1 MLGSGQRG
9 DEPWVE
15 NDWTVGSSVATNYT
29 TFRRVKQFASPGK
42 NQKKQQSC
50 SQWTRSALQGPSSRP
65 LLHSLQQLAPQYPCA
80 CRSFAT
86 HGPSL
91 FALLGGYFL
100 FCALPPASGIRR
112 PRIHLGPSSER
123 QQKAATSH
131 HGSSCRSKSQHSGQ
145 QLHGPAGGGEQHLW
159 LLLSNSSSGYCTRDF
174 PPHVQRYLAAVRKN
188 ARMLI
193 AARAR
198 SNSNA
203 LSRNASHVA
212 RPLLLAIEKWL

>member
-123 QQKAATSH
+123 QQKVATSH

-145 QLHGPAGGGEQHLW
+145 QLHGPPGGG
-159 LLLSNSSSGYCTRDF
+159 GAT
-174 PPHVQRYLAAVRKN
+174 PLAAPIQQFLWVLYKG
-188 ARMLI
+188 LSSPCPEI
-193 AARAR
+193 SGCRAQKCPH
-198 SNSNA
+198 A
-203 LSRNASHVA
+203 DSR
-212 RPLLLAIEKWL
+212 PGQKQF